1 MTPIDKLVHE
11 LAKLPGI
18 GERTATRL
26 AFFILREP
34 IEYAEALAK
43 AISLVKNSVKLCTNC
58 MNLTQQDPCKTCR
71 DANRDRSLVC
81 VVEEPTDVIAVE
93 RTHAYR
99 GMYHVLHG
107 AISPLDGVGPDDLKI
122 AELIRRLESGGVSEL
137 ILATN
142 PSIEGEATAL
152 YITRLVKPAGVK
164 VSRIAS
170 GVPVGSSLEY
180 IDASTLSR
188 AIDERRTL

>member
-1 MTPIDKLVHE
+1 MNPIDKLVHE

-18 GERTATRL
+18 GERTAARL
-26 AFFILREP
+26 AFFILREDNA
-34 IEYAEALAK
+34 YAEALSS
-43 AISLVKNSVKLCTNC
+43 AILSVKNSVKLCSTC
-58 MNLTQQDPCKTCR
+58 MNLTQVDPCKNCSDRTR
-71 DANRDRSLVC
+71 DNSMIC
-81 VVEEPTDVIAVE
+81 VVEEPTDVMAVE

-99 GMYHVLHG
+99 GLYHVLHG
-107 AISPLDGVGPDDLKI
+107 AISPLDGIGPDELKI
-122 AELIRRLESGGVSEL
+122 AELLRRLESGSVSEL

-142 PSIEGEATAL
+142 PSVEGEATAL
-152 YITRLVKPAGVK
+152 YITRLVKPAGLK

-188 AIDERRTL
+188 ALEERRTL